1 MPQMSPLL
9 WLNLFIMFSVT
20 FLVFMSVNYFM
31 KVPSKLSSTQDLIKH
46 TKMTW
51 KW

>member
-9 WLNLFIMFSVT
+9 WLNLFIMFSIT
-20 FLVFMSVNYFM
+20 FLTFMSVNYFM
-31 KVPSKLSSTQDLIKH
+31 KVPSKLPLKQMMVEVNKLN
-46 TKMTW
+46 W